1 MIFRTVHIIDN
12 HVNIPLLVSP
22 KLPQNIRSLS
32 NLGKEKKEKKKKD
45 PEKVRNCKSAIPIQ
59 QQTWKFHDNGFH

>member
-22 KLPQNIRSLS
+22 KLPQDIRSLS
-32 NLGKEKKEKKKKD
+32 NLGKEKKE
-45 PEKVRNCKSAIPIQ
+45 
-59 QQTWKFHDNGFH
+59 